1 MTGESPVMRL
11 RVVTSPPQQ
20 IQEKRYKTM
29 TVFNIY
35 EATVTVKANPNTPDQ
50 VVYNKALAQDN
61 DGRVIGIAKTEK
73 LAREMIDDKTAI
85 VRYEINGI
93 NYADVSF
100 RHAVPVDYDEYE
112 ECPEDTIYG
121 TFESR

>member
-1 MTGESPVMRL
+1 
-11 RVVTSPPQQ
+11 
-20 IQEKRYKTM
+20 M

-35 EATVTVKANPNTPDQ
+35 EATVTVKANLNTPDQ

-61 DGRVIGIAKTEK
+61 DGRVIGIANTEK

-100 RHAVPVDYDEYE
+100 RYAVPVDYDEYE
-112 ECPEDTIYG
+112 ERPEDTIYG
-121 TFESR
+121 AFESR

>member
-1 MTGESPVMRL
+1 
-11 RVVTSPPQQ
+11 
-20 IQEKRYKTM
+20 M

-35 EATVTVKANPNTPDQ
+35 QATVTVKANLNTSDE
-50 VVYNKALAQDN
+50 VVYNKALTQDN
-61 DGRVIGIAKTEK
+61 DGRVIGIANTEK
-73 LAREMIDDKTAI
+73 LAKEMIDDKTVI

-100 RHAVPVDYDEYE
+100 RYAIPVDYDEYE

-121 TFESR
+121 AFEMR

>member
-1 MTGESPVMRL
+1 
-11 RVVTSPPQQ
+11 
-20 IQEKRYKTM
+20 M

-35 EATVTVKANPNTPDQ
+35 QATVTVKANLNTPDQ

-73 LAREMIDDKTAI
+73 LAREMIDMTVI

-93 NYADVSF
+93 NYADVSY
-100 RHAVPVDYDEYE
+100 RYAVPVDYDEYE
-112 ECPEDTIYG
+112 ERPEDTIYG
-121 TFESR
+121 AFESR

>member
-1 MTGESPVMRL
+1 MRL
-11 RVVTSPPQQ
+11 KSGHKPTATN
-20 IQEKRYKTM
+20 EKRYKTM

-35 EATVTVKANPNTPDQ
+35 EATVTVKANLNTADE

-93 NYADVSF
+93 NYADVTF
-100 RHAVPVDYDEYE
+100 RYAVPVDYDEYDE
-112 ECPEDTIYG
+112 RPEDTIYG
-121 TFESR
+121 AFESR